1 MFVTF
6 FCKREKHTDCPAE
19 WPTNEVCGPDEDCS
33 FDIKMVKCECT
44 CHHHHRHQQE
54 KRDIGS
60 SGSGSSTGGG
70 SGGGGDICDWPP
82 S

>member
-33 FDIKMVKCECT
+33 FDVRMVKCECN
-44 CHHHHRHQQE
+44 CHHQE
-54 KRDIGS
+54 KKDGG
-60 SGSGSSTGGG
+60 SGSGRSS
-70 SGGGGDICDWPP
+70 SSHSRPI
-82 S
+82 